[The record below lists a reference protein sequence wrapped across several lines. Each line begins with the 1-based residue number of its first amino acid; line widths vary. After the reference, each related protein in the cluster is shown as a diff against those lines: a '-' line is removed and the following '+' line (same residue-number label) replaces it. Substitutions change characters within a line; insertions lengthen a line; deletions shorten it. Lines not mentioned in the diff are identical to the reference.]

1 MGKNIFK
8 KKNEFVGLSRTIK
21 KLLSVK
27 KKKSIDDVINR
38 ATEEISGGEKNLSY
52 YSVNFPTQLLK
63 DTVCQETEELH
74 HAVNQKNELYLDLL
88 TGESVGRRRSEEWRS
103 RFAKEIQCL
112 KHESGHVF
120 LRRYQGLNLGPCP
133 WKAGTQPLELYPFHE
148 GDSEAEC
155 SPMLVVCSLCL
166 FAACSSLSASV
177 VVSRCGVGWR
187 SGGGLRLAEGLATV
201 GSCELLTLDE
211 AGGGREAVLP
221 GGEGLFAYL
230 LIGVCC
236 TSWTRDTVPELDP
249 YKDSKEPGED
259 TQLKH
264 YKTQ

>member
-1 MGKNIFK
+1 MAETREGLTNAELK
-8 KKNEFVGLSRTIK
+8 KE
-21 KLLSVK
+21 
-27 KKKSIDDVINR
+27 KS
-38 ATEEISGGEKNLSY
+38 
-52 YSVNFPTQLLK
+52 Q
-63 DTVCQETEELH
+63 
-74 HAVNQKNELYLDLL
+74 
-88 TGESVGRRRSEEWRS
+88 
-103 RFAKEIQCL
+103 IQCL

-155 SPMLVVCSLCL
+155 SPML
-166 FAACSSLSASV
+166 
-177 VVSRCGVGWR
+177 
-187 SGGGLRLAEGLATV
+187 
-201 GSCELLTLDE
+201 
-211 AGGGREAVLP
+211 
-221 GGEGLFAYL
+221 GLFAYL

-264 YKTQ
+264 YKV